1 MPSSTAPTAP
11 PRLKPHELADLTTY
25 SDMLHLIHHRNL
37 NQHRHSI
44 WWRSFSV
51 FRRELSHFLSE
62 YTTYQPPA
70 AATAPVSKPSA
81 KASKAAARRA
91 AARLEAW
98 KKDAVPRW
106 YLCVFSAVSFALR
119 HAPVGSALADVEGSA
134 FTEVVASTQFS
145 AIGLVLLAVLA
156 RVTHV
161 TGITAAYEA
170 EAERAMQ
177 AMLREFAEK
186 DARELFGGVEA
197 GQSGARKG
205 AMEVEDLGEVVGR
218 REDLGEVLT
227 RDDDVG
233 EAVRSGVEEKS
244 GVGDKKVGKKKKE
257 RQRGDESKVSTPA
270 TDVELVARVDTKE
283 VAVRKKKKKEK
294 RVAEPSPEP
303 EPEIREPPKKKKK
316 TKKASA
322 IDDLFA
328 GL

>member
-11 PRLKPHELADLTTY
+11 PRLKPHELADLVTY

-70 AATAPVSKPSA
+70 TAAAAPVSKPSA

-98 KKDAVPRW
+98 KKGAVPRW
-106 YLCVFSAVSFALR
+106 YL
-119 HAPVGSALADVEGSA
+119 A

-156 RVTHV
+156 RVAHV
-161 TGITAAYEA
+161 TGITVAYEA
-170 EAERAMQ
+170 EAERVMQ

-197 GQSGARKG
+197 GQAGARKG
-205 AMEVEDLGEVVGR
+205 AMEVEDLGEVVRR
-218 REDLGEVLT
+218 REDHGEVLT

-233 EAVRSGVEEKS
+233 EAVGSGLEEKS

-270 TDVELVARVDTKE
+270 TDAELVARVDTKE